1 MPKKE
6 LRKRRGSGDSPGLQN
21 RRTASPMSL
30 VRSTRTR
37 FRHLFCA
44 FASHLTSLPSS
55 WLLPRL
61 NVSCIIPQK
70 PSLQPLHPQEPSSHM
85 RSWLSRGSHAE
96 NGLNRLVWYAKP
108 TQVGSQPAPKVV
120 PSVPRDSGNLP
131 CWTDH
136 EPFEV
141 RQGRRSAS
149 WRLEN
154 EAAYGI
160 SRCSPGRAR

>member
-1 MPKKE
+1 MS
-6 LRKRRGSGDSPGLQN
+6 KRRSSIQPGNLCLQCQRRSCGSEGGPVTLPVFKTGE
-21 RRTASPMSL
+21 
-30 VRSTRTR
+30 
-37 FRHLFCA
+37 RHLRCRWCVRLAHASAICFCA
-44 FASHLTSLPSS
+44 ASHLTSLPSL

-61 NVSCIIPQK
+61 NVSCIPQK

-85 RSWLSRGSHAE
+85 RSWLSRGSRAE

-141 RQGRRSAS
+141 RQVRRSAS
-149 WRLEN
+149 W
-154 EAAYGI
+154 AT
-160 SRCSPGRAR
+160 